1 MARKNLKLRV
11 DDDGRLEVVDPGYDT
26 LELIHSID
34 PGFEIKTAPL
44 PLFSYP
50 RFLKVK
56 KMGCG
61 LSSKQLEN
69 LSEEELWDLH
79 NQLLGTLPIRIKS
92 RKTKESSFLDLKIE
106 LACRILKSCRL
117 CGRRCGVDRTAGRK
131 GVCGLGMEAT
141 VYEHFIHIAEEP
153 PINPS
158 LNLFLTGCG
167 LQCRPCQQGHLLDP
181 SSISGDKLEASF
193 WKKLNW
199 KGARTLS
206 FIGGNPD
213 ESLSAILRF
222 LSDAPT
228 RWALPVVWNCNGYAT
243 METVS
248 LLDGLIDAYVTDYKY
263 GNPACGDNLAGAPE
277 YPDTAFVAIEAML
290 RQEAPVI
297 VRILI
302 LPGHVECCH
311 IQALERLSTLDN
323 KERFII
329 SIRDQ
334 YCPDG
339 LLRETNDDSM
349 NRRISA
355 EEAHQVREHAQQ
367 MHFKLIV

>member
-11 DDDGRLEVVDPGYDT
+11 DDEGRLEVVDPGYDT

-44 PLFSYP
+44 PLFSVP

-61 LSSKQLEN
+61 LSSKELET
-69 LSEEELWDLH
+69 LSEGALWDLH
-79 NQLLGTLPIRIKS
+79 NQLLDRLPIGTKS
-92 RKTKESSFLDLKIE
+92 KQTNEASFLDLKIE
-106 LACRILKSCRL
+106 VAYRVLKSCRL
-117 CGRRCGVDRTAGRK
+117 CGRRCGVDRTTGEK

-141 VYEHFIHIAEEP
+141 LFEHFVHIAEESP
-153 PINPS
+153 VNPS
-158 LNLFLTGCG
+158 LNLMLAGCG
-167 LQCRPCQQGHLLDP
+167 LQCRFCQQDHLLNP
-181 SSISGDKLEASF
+181 SSVMGHSLRGPL
-193 WKKLNW
+193 WKRLNK
-199 KGARTLS
+199 KGARTIS

-213 ESLSAILRF
+213 ESIYAILRF
-222 LSDAPT
+222 LSDAPP
-228 RWALPVVWNCNGYAT
+228 RWALPVVWNCSGYAT

-263 GNPACGDNLAGAPE
+263 GTPECGDNLAGAPE
-277 YPDTAFVAIEAML
+277 YSDTACVAIEAML

-311 IQALERLSTLDN
+311 ITILERMKAIDKRENLL
-323 KERFII
+323 I
-329 SIRDQ
+329 SLRDQ
-334 YCPDG
+334 YCPG
-339 LLRETNDDSM
+339 GFLKETNNHSM
-349 NRRISA
+349 NKRVTA
-355 EEAHQVREHAQQ
+355 EEAHQVREHAHNL
-367 MHFKLIV
+367 HFKLVA